1 MNNYYGVQ
9 ARSRSHGGSGSGFL
23 ARLDPATAE
32 RLQFLGA
39 FLREPARTGS
49 LAPSSPDLAQAMIR
63 GCDLKNARTVVEFG
77 PGTGAF
83 TRLILQR
90 IGRPTTFFALE
101 LDDKH
106 VRGLRHRFPGVHI
119 HKDSAERIQ
128 DYLGQHRRKNADYI
142 ISGLPWANMP
152 GPVQEQILSAVVTSL
167 APEGMFTTF
176 TYVHAFWLPRARR
189 FRKRL
194 EHYFGGIRMSPIV
207 WRNMPPAL
215 VYRCRKSA

>member
-1 MNNYYGVQ
+1 MNDYYGVP
-9 ARSRSHGGSGSGFL
+9 ARSRSQGGGGSGFL

-49 LAPSSPDLAQAMIR
+49 VAPSSPDLAQAMIR

-90 IGRPTTFFALE
+90 IGRQTTFFALE

-128 DYLGQHRRKNADYI
+128 EYLVQHRRKHADYTI
-142 ISGLPWANMP
+142 NSSPL
-152 GPVQEQILSAVVTSL
+152 
-167 APEGMFTTF
+167 
-176 TYVHAFWLPRARR
+176 
-189 FRKRL
+189 
-194 EHYFGGIRMSPIV
+194 GGTP
-207 WRNMPPAL
+207 
-215 VYRCRKSA
+215 C